1 MVDKLLCPE
10 GVTIFDDVD
19 WSYDWATGRSD
30 ANRRRPALRSL
41 RVRATHTADP
51 SRFWTREL
59 EDDERRTAWTDV
71 PSVPVGVPD
80 GERLQRRWLAGEQ
93 DVGL

>member
-30 ANRRRPALRSL
+30 ATDGVRHSDLSESELRTPQIRPDSGLAK
-41 RVRATHTADP
+41 
-51 SRFWTREL
+51 L